1 VNVAELKLLFALE
14 ALWTVSVNG
23 REFLQLRSE
32 DIEVEGARLR
42 FGRFSRKILEIHY
55 LRTNVVRLR
64 VRSRL
69 RSQIETVT
77 FYAGEMLPSAADLQ
91 RRRRNFQRQLAPAVE
106 KHCGARITG
115 QLLHSDKQHGIGG
128 AYPRFLI
135 GRTHA
140 VIAVDEDE
148 QAPVI
153 NGIMRA
159 AIQWAAIVRR
169 RLCVVVPAGRSDT
182 ISGRLRAMPSLRN
195 SLEWLEW
202 DGEALQPLRWNAAGL
217 DTEVYPCIK
226 PDVQPE
232 VDRICAIA
240 PELLQA
246 VPHIPARAV
255 SIRLRGI
262 EVARV
267 GESGTTYPLGEPLEP
282 IIEEISK
289 TRRAGSRH
297 PLARAHEEAW
307 LESNLIGQIR
317 DLLPVRKECIYPQVP
332 SFSGSERKIIDLLTV
347 TDSGRL
353 AVIEIK
359 ASADPDLPFQAFDY
373 WLAVERHRQAGD
385 FEANGYFRGVE
396 VRNEPALLVMVAPLL
411 SFHRTLDRLTPFL
424 PRELPMMQ
432 IGINQSWKR
441 EIKVLRRKGAL
452 G

>member
-1 VNVAELKLLFALE
+1 MNAAELKLFFALE
-14 ALWTVSVNG
+14 PSWTVSLNG
-23 REFLQLRSE
+23 KEFLRLRAGE
-32 DIEVEGARLR
+32 IEVEESRLR
-42 FGRFSRKILEIHY
+42 FGRFLRTILEIHY

-69 RSQIETVT
+69 RSQLETVT

-91 RRRRNFQRQLAPAVE
+91 RRRRTFQRQLAPAIVRRY
-106 KHCGARITG
+106 GTRIASQT
-115 QLLHSDKQHGIGG
+115 LHSDKQHGIGG

-135 GRTHA
+135 GRTQA
-140 VIAVDEDE
+140 VIAVDGEE
-148 QAPVI
+148 STPVI

-159 AIQWAAIVRR
+159 AIQWAAIIRR
-169 RLCVVVPAGRSDT
+169 QVSVVVPSERCQT
-182 ISGRLRAMPSLRN
+182 IADRLRAMPALQS
-195 SLEWLEW
+195 SFEWLEW
-202 DGEALQPLRWNAAGL
+202 DGERLQPLRLQAAGL
-217 DTEVYPCIK
+217 ETEVYPCVQLNI
-226 PDVQPE
+226 QPE

-267 GESGTTYPLGEPLEP
+267 SEEETVYPLGEPLEP
-282 IIEEISK
+282 IIEEIAR

-307 LESNLIGQIR
+307 LESNLVSQIR
-317 DLLPVRKECIYPQVP
+317 DLLPVRQDCIYPQVP

-359 ASADPDLPFQAFDY
+359 ASPDPDLPFQAFDY
-373 WLAVERHRQAGD
+373 WLAVERHRRAGD
-385 FEANGYFRGVE
+385 FKANGYFGGVE
-396 VRNEPALLVMVAPLL
+396 VIDKPALLVMVAPLL
-411 SFHRTLDRLTPFL
+411 SFHRSLERLTQFL

-432 IGINQSWKR
+432 IGINQAWKR